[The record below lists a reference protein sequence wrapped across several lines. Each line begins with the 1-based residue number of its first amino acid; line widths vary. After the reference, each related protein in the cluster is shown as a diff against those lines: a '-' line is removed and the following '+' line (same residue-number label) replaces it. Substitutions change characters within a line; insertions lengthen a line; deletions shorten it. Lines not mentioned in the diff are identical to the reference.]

1 MDISSAFDRASVEAV
16 SKAHSP
22 AYVHYIDDLRKQV
35 AAKGGG
41 GITYQPFNGRGR
53 TEGGSKVGKSGVCV
67 FVRCVWMDRCVH
79 LGVYLSPVVEVG
91 SGLSFVYMHTY
102 ICIDAYMCVS
112 NLHY

>member
-53 TEGGSKVGKSGVCV
+53 TEVGSKVGKSVCV
-67 FVRCVWMDRCVH
+67 FVRVCGWMD
-79 LGVYLSPVVEVG
+79 VYIYIAPVVEVG
-91 SGLSFVYMHTY
+91 SGLSFLYMHTY

-112 NLHY
+112 NLHYYHT